1 MIHSDNPFRPDPG
14 DRDPTRRFRGR
25 LAAGVTI
32 VTAGSGSQQT
42 GLTVS
47 SLLVV
52 EGNPALAY
60 VLVGPT
66 TDLWTVAA
74 ESGRFIVHVCSYQ
87 HHRLADVFAG
97 LSPSPGGL
105 FATAEFS
112 RSDWGPALAELPD
125 RLYCSFESRDE
136 IGWSGLVVGRIDQVE
151 VTDLIDPLIHFRSGY
166 HRLLD

>member
-14 DRDPTRRFRGR
+14 DRDQTRRFRGR

-52 EGNPALAY
+52 EGDPALAY

-66 TDLWTVAA
+66 TDLWAVAA
-74 ESGRFIVHVCSYQ
+74 ESGHFVVHVCGYE
-87 HHRLADVFAG
+87 HHQLAGVFAG

-105 FATAEFS
+105 FATADFS
-112 RSDWGPALAELPD
+112 LSDWGPVLSELPD